1 MAVEPVTLA
10 MIVAK
15 AVNVV
20 ADEEKRKTLILG
32 ISIAVTVVM
41 LVIFIPI
48 YLLTHPL
55 DTIKMIVTGE
65 LDLSL
70 IEKLQEDYSVAEY
83 GELNYIGKFPFPLKS
98 SEHYTVTSRYG
109 ARIHPITRKA
119 IISYRNRYSN
129 STSRF
134 CHEYR
139 KRYCN
144 VGRCSEWIWKLY

>member
-1 MAVEPVTLA
+1 MAVDPVTIA
-10 MIVAK
+10 TIVAK

-32 ISIAVTVVM
+32 VAILVTVG
-41 LVIFIPI
+41 LLIILIPI

-70 IEKLQEDYSVAEY
+70 IEKIQEDYTVSEY

-98 SEHYTVTSRYG
+98 SEHYTVTSKYG

-119 IISYRNRYSN
+119 IVSYRHRFSN
-129 STSRF
+129 SSSRF
-134 CHEYR
+134 CYEYR
-139 KRYCN
+139 KRNCN
-144 VGRCSEWIWKLY
+144 VGRCSEWIW

>member
-83 GELNYIGKFPFPLKS
+83 GELS
-98 SEHYTVTSRYG
+98 
-109 ARIHPITRKA
+109 
-119 IISYRNRYSN
+119 
-129 STSRF
+129 
-134 CHEYR
+134 
-139 KRYCN
+139 
-144 VGRCSEWIWKLY
+144 